1 MSNRTVTILIT
12 RVKNYWVVNESCWA
26 SIDTR
31 RESCVPMG
39 DGNTESADNKKDDG
53 RMISYLYQCSI

>member
-12 RVKNYWVVNESCWA
+12 RVKNYRFVNESCWA

-31 RESCVPMG
+31 RESCVLVG
-39 DGNTESADNKKDDG
+39 DAESADNKK
-53 RMISYLYQCSI
+53 MSIE